1 MDQREQ
7 PARATDEPLEELR
20 GRIRATAQ
28 AAQRL
33 AEGAGG
39 QTDRRP
45 PARGW
50 EVPRRP
56 PEPARTSE
64 LAELVVLVERTGS
77 VLVEVTRGLV
87 PVELR
92 GQFAEALRDL
102 LVALRAL
109 IDWYLESLG
118 RPPERPVEVEE
129 IPIS

>member
-20 GRIRATAQ
+20 GRIRATAE

-33 AEGAGG
+33 AEGADPQAGK
-39 QTDRRP
+39 RP

-50 EVPRRP
+50 DVPSQP
-56 PEPARTSE
+56 AGPERTSE
-64 LAELVVLVERTGS
+64 LAELVILVERTGS

-87 PVELR
+87 PLELR

-109 IDWYLESLG
+109 IDWYLDSLD
-118 RPPERPVEVEE
+118 RPREGPVEVEE